1 MPDLKAAMKLIAGRE
16 PTPEELHRIMAI
28 AHSLDIPVH
37 DAMFPILV
45 ELDIYHGIFSRLPG
59 EIARKTQKSAE
70 DAAQKAAVLAQS
82 KVNAAVADLIPSIS
96 GQLADAAGRAVRQAQ
111 AGKSM
116 VTVWGAMG
124 LVGLVFSAGY
134 FSGTRELSAA
144 QRGQFPWDVFLTDA
158 GTRIG
163 LGISAPSLVMLG
175 GLLFPAH
182 DGTPS
187 AWGWVFVGLG
197 VASLGVLIFLS
208 LN

>member
-1 MPDLKAAMKLIAGRE
+1 MADLKAAMKLIAGRE

-45 ELDIYHGIFSRLPG
+45 ELDTYHGIFSRLPG

-96 GQLADAAGRAVRQAQ
+96 GQLADAAGAAVRQAQ
-111 AGKSM
+111 VGRSM
-116 VTVWGAMG
+116 ITVWGAML

-158 GTRIG
+158 GERIG
-163 LGISAPSLVMLG
+163 LGLASPSLVMLG
-175 GLLFPAH
+175 GLFFLSP

-197 VASLGVLIFLS
+197 VASLGVLIFLA

>member
-45 ELDIYHGIFSRLPG
+45 ELDTYHGIFSRLPG

-70 DAAQKAAVLAQS
+70 DAAQKAAVLAQE

-96 GQLADAAGRAVRQAQ
+96 GTLAEAAGAAVRQAQ
-111 AGKSM
+111 VGRSM
-116 VTVWGAMG
+116 ITVWGSMG
-124 LVGLVFSAGY
+124 LVGLVFSVGY
-134 FSGTRELSAA
+134 FSGARELSAA
-144 QRGQFPWDVFLTDA
+144 RGGQFPWDVFLADA

-187 AWGWVFVGLG
+187 AWGWVFVVLG
-197 VASLGVLIFLS
+197 VASLGVLIFLA

>member
-1 MPDLKAAMKLIAGRE
+1 MPDLKTAMKLIAGRE

-45 ELDIYHGIFSRLPG
+45 ELDTYHGIFSRLPG
-59 EIARKTQKSAE
+59 EIARKSQKSAE
-70 DAAQKAAVLAQS
+70 DAAQKAAVLAQE

-96 GQLADAAGRAVRQAQ
+96 GTLAEAAGAAVRQAQ
-111 AGKSM
+111 VGRSM
-116 VTVWGAMG
+116 ITIWGAMG
-124 LVGLVFSAGY
+124 LVGLVFSVGY
-134 FSGTRELSAA
+134 FSGARELSAA

-187 AWGWVFVGLG
+187 AWGWVFVVLG
-197 VASLGVLIFLS
+197 VASLGVLNFLS

>member
-45 ELDIYHGIFSRLPG
+45 ELDTYHGIFSRLPG

-70 DAAQKAAVLAQS
+70 DAAQKAAAQAQS

-96 GQLADAAGRAVRQAQ
+96 GQLADAAGAAVRQAQ
-111 AGKSM
+111 VGRSM
-116 VTVWGAMG
+116 ITVWGSMG
-124 LVGLVFSAGY
+124 LVGLVFSVGY
-134 FSGTRELSAA
+134 FSGARELSAA

-175 GLLFPAH
+175 GLFFLSP

-187 AWGWVFVGLG
+187 AWGWVFVVLG
-197 VASLGVLIFLS
+197 VASLGVLIFLA

>member
-1 MPDLKAAMKLIAGRE
+1 MANIREGMKLIGGTE
-16 PTPEELHRIMAI
+16 PTPEQIHRIQAI
-28 AHSLDIPVH
+28 AHSLDIPAN

-45 ELDIYHGIFSRLPG
+45 ALDSYHGVFSRLPD
-59 EIARKTQKSAE
+59 EVAKKNRKSAA
-70 DAAQKAAVLAQS
+70 DSADHAAAQAQS

-124 LVGLVFSAGY
+124 LVGLVFSIGY
-134 FSGTRELSAA
+134 FSGARELSSA
-144 QRGQFPWDVFLTDA
+144 QRGQFPWDVFLADA

-163 LGISAPSLVMLG
+163 LGISAPSLITLG
-175 GLLFPAH
+175 GLFFPSS

-187 AWGWVFVGLG
+187 AWGWGFYVLG
-197 VASLGVLIFLS
+197 VASLGVLTFLA
-208 LN
+208 LK

>member
-45 ELDIYHGIFSRLPG
+45 ELDTYHGIFSRLPG

-96 GQLADAAGRAVRQAQ
+96 GQLADAAGAAVRQAQ
-111 AGKSM
+111 VGRSM
-116 VTVWGAMG
+116 ITVWGAML

-134 FSGTRELSAA
+134 FSGAREFSAA

-158 GTRIG
+158 GARIG
-163 LGISAPSLVMLG
+163 LGLASPSLVMLG
-175 GLLFPAH
+175 GLFFLFP

-187 AWGWVFVGLG
+187 AWGWVFVVLG
-197 VASLGVLIFLS
+197 VASLGVLIFLA

>member
-1 MPDLKAAMKLIAGRE
+1 MANIIEGMKLIGGSE
-16 PTPEELHRIMAI
+16 PTPEQIHRIMAI

-45 ELDIYHGIFSRLPG
+45 ELDTYHGIFSRLPG

-70 DAAQKAAVLAQS
+70 DAAQKAAAQAQS

-96 GQLADAAGRAVRQAQ
+96 GQLADAAGAAVRQAQ
-111 AGKSM
+111 VGRSM
-116 VTVWGAMG
+116 ITVWGSMG
-124 LVGLVFSAGY
+124 LVGLVFSVGY
-134 FSGTRELSAA
+134 FSGARELSAA

-187 AWGWVFVGLG
+187 AWGWVFVVLG
-197 VASLGVLIFLS
+197 VASLGVLIFLA

>member
-45 ELDIYHGIFSRLPG
+45 ELDTYHGIFSRLPG

-96 GQLADAAGRAVRQAQ
+96 GQLADAAGAAVRQAQ
-111 AGKSM
+111 VGRSM
-116 VTVWGAMG
+116 ITVWGAML

-134 FSGTRELSAA
+134 FSGTRELSEA

-158 GTRIG
+158 GARIG
-163 LGISAPSLVMLG
+163 LGLASPSLVMLG
-175 GLLFPAH
+175 GLFFLSP

-187 AWGWVFVGLG
+187 AWGWVFVVLG
-197 VASLGVLIFLS
+197 VASLGVLIFLA

>member
-45 ELDIYHGIFSRLPG
+45 ELDTYHGIFSRLPG

-96 GQLADAAGRAVRQAQ
+96 GQLADAAGAAVRQAQ
-111 AGKSM
+111 VGRSM
-116 VTVWGAMG
+116 ITIWGAMG
-124 LVGLVFSAGY
+124 LVGLVFSVGY
-134 FSGTRELSAA
+134 FSGARELSAA

-187 AWGWVFVGLG
+187 AWGWVFVVLG
-197 VASLGVLIFLS
+197 VASLGVLIFLA

>member
-1 MPDLKAAMKLIAGRE
+1 MPDLKTAMKLIAGRE

-45 ELDIYHGIFSRLPG
+45 ELDTYHGIFSRLPG
-59 EIARKTQKSAE
+59 EIARKSQKSAE
-70 DAAQKAAVLAQS
+70 DAAQKAAVLAQE

-96 GQLADAAGRAVRQAQ
+96 GTLAEAAGAAVRQAQ
-111 AGKSM
+111 VGRSM
-116 VTVWGAMG
+116 ITIWGAMG
-124 LVGLVFSAGY
+124 LVGLVFAVGY
-134 FSGTRELSAA
+134 FSGARELSAA
-144 QRGQFPWDVFLTDA
+144 RRGQFPWDVFLTDA

-187 AWGWVFVGLG
+187 AWGWVFVVLG
-197 VASLGVLIFLS
+197 VASLGVLIFLA

>member
-1 MPDLKAAMKLIAGRE
+1 MANIIEGMKLIGGSE
-16 PTPEELHRIMAI
+16 PTPEQIHRIMAI

-45 ELDIYHGIFSRLPG
+45 ELDTYHGIFSRLPG

-70 DAAQKAAVLAQS
+70 DAAQKAAAQAQS

-96 GQLADAAGRAVRQAQ
+96 GQLADAAGAAVRQAQ
-111 AGKSM
+111 VGRSM
-116 VTVWGAMG
+116 ITVWGSMG
-124 LVGLVFSAGY
+124 LVGLVFSVGY
-134 FSGTRELSAA
+134 FSGARELSAA

-187 AWGWVFVGLG
+187 AWGWFFVVLG
-197 VASLGVLIFLS
+197 VASLGVLIFLA

>member
-1 MPDLKAAMKLIAGRE
+1 VPDLKAAMKLIAGRE

-45 ELDIYHGIFSRLPG
+45 ELDTYHGIFSRLPG

-96 GQLADAAGRAVRQAQ
+96 GQLADAAGAAVRQAQ
-111 AGKSM
+111 VGRSM
-116 VTVWGAMG
+116 ITVWGAML

-134 FSGTRELSAA
+134 FSGAREFSAA

-158 GTRIG
+158 GARIG
-163 LGISAPSLVMLG
+163 LGLASPSLVMLG
-175 GLLFPAH
+175 GLFFLFP

-187 AWGWVFVGLG
+187 AWGWVFVVLG
-197 VASLGVLIFLS
+197 VASLGVLIFLA